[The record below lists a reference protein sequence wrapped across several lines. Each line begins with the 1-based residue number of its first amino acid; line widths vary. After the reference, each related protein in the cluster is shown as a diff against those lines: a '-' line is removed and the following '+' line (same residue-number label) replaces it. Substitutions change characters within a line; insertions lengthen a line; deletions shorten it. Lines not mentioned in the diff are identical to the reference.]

1 MHKKYI
7 SACFQQIFTF
17 SVRRTPKKVFAWVLD
32 ILCYNKRQKKFT
44 VGNLK
49 DIREIDT
56 NMKELV
62 KNLEVKWFKV
72 DSKVIDNYMLGKGLK
87 NGTFNRLDDSFVSDH
102 VETLKKHT
110 AGYSLEFRTASRFI
124 KIQAKL
130 AGPAYMAHMTAVG
143 TIGFSLYVKKGKKWY
158 FVSSSKI
165 NQAEYELDL
174 IKDINKKPYTYR
186 LYFPLYQALLDL
198 KIGVEYDAP
207 FEFVQD
213 EMETILVWHINFE
226 ATPPIQHGLLFDSRP
241 AEKPEYH
248 QLGQA
253 ATSSNQ
259 RCHHQSNHPGR
270 KVKYLLFSGSKFL
283 PITFPG
289 RFTYFMEH

>member
-1 MHKKYI
+1 M
-7 SACFQQIFTF
+7 S
-17 SVRRTPKKVFAWVLD
+17 
-32 ILCYNKRQKKFT
+32 
-44 VGNLK
+44 NLK

-56 NMKELV
+56 NMKELDSE

-174 IKDINKKPYTYR
+174 IKDINKSLIHTAYTFRYIR
-186 LYFPLYQALLDL
+186 LCW
-198 KIGVEYDAP
+198 
-207 FEFVQD
+207 
-213 EMETILVWHINFE
+213 T
-226 ATPPIQHGLLFDSRP
+226 
-241 AEKPEYH
+241 
-248 QLGQA
+248 
-253 ATSSNQ
+253 
-259 RCHHQSNHPGR
+259 
-270 KVKYLLFSGSKFL
+270 
-283 PITFPG
+283 
-289 RFTYFMEH
+289 